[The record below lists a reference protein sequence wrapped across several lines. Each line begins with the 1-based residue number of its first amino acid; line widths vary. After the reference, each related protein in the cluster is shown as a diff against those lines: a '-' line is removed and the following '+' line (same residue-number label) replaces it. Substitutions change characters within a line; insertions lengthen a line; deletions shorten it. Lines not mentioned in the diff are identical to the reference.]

1 MMRTQKMIRLLLIT
15 FIIGLNFLIA
25 NSPADAASVDPIIRR
40 YFGAEPVEVQFD
52 HQGTVHGFTLEE
64 LNEGKELFDSS
75 CINCH
80 AGGLNLPYP
89 EVSLLLKDLQGAT
102 PPRDTISSLISY
114 MRYPLSY
121 DGSDTNYWCRQVSEN
136 WMPQPT
142 AEKLA
147 AYILRSAEVVPDWGI
162 PQKSPFDF

>member
-1 MMRTQKMIRLLLIT
+1 MKSHNSFRLFLI
-15 FIIGLNFLIA
+15 IILIGLNFLMTS
-25 NSPADAASVDPIIRR
+25 SPAYAASVDPVIRR
-40 YFGAEPVEVQFD
+40 YFGTEPIEIQFD
-52 HQGTVHGFTLEE
+52 RQGTTHQFTLEE
-64 LNEGKELFDSS
+64 LNEGKELFDNS

-80 AGGLNLPYP
+80 AGGLTFLGSD
-89 EVSLLLKDLQGAT
+89 VSLSLADLRAAT
-102 PPRDTISSLISY
+102 PPRETLNSFITY

-147 AYILRSAEVVPDWGI
+147 AYILRSAEVVPGWGI
-162 PQKSPFDF
+162 PQKSPFDL